1 MRVRVFNCSRSSCS
15 IQWCW
20 VLRRA
25 TARTPFASFP
35 CFLTDW
41 CLSGYVPGTE
51 GSLPLFSSCCPRYQ
65 WDTTPP
71 PTTLTFSHI
80 LFSFIKESHILFIFV
95 CTRQAV
101 AAFSVLRSLDEG
113 EYVSEIDKDWTHC
126 SQQHYKQYT
135 KKKKR
140 KKETNGFLSFHFTFF
155 IFHSFSKLFKSS
167 LLNVL
172 LFKYVLNL
180 IYLEFHVQKSLG
192 KQYDF

>member
-15 IQWCW
+15 IKWCW

-51 GSLPLFSSCCPRYQ
+51 GSLPLFSSCCCPQYQ

-113 EYVSEIDKDWTHC
+113 EYVSEIGKDWTHC

-135 KKKKR
+135 KKKEKKKR
-140 KKETNGFLSFHFTFF
+140 TDFFLFILFPLSFILFRNFLNHVFF
-155 IFHSFSKLFKSS
+155 FKCTSF
-167 LLNVL
+167 
-172 LFKYVLNL
+172 
-180 IYLEFHVQKSLG
+180 
-192 KQYDF
+192 